1 MDDDLEESHVQHR
14 RLLDQVRGRA
24 PHPGQQG
31 RIPNGSW
38 GHLPAGVGVAH
49 LCLSVCP
56 CWALSCCLAPA
67 RLALWLRGSGR
78 LDPQGAH
85 ASDGVRMLSAFM
97 VMFGFL
103 VAFPNRRRENS
114 RAKGWVCSTRSLPL
128 ECTCLTLP
136 APVPAHALPCPGHPG
151 GLPTAGLGG
160 SGCSIQRSWL
170 HCRASPCSVGWRGA
184 LPALIPV
191 GCAAP
196 GCPDLQERG
205 TGSRRGARGWE
216 HLVAAQVG
224 IQNWE

>member
-1 MDDDLEESHVQHR
+1 MDDDLEESHVQRR

-103 VAFPNRRRENS
+103 VAFPNRRREN
-114 RAKGWVCSTRSLPL
+114 RAEPRAGRAPLVPCLWSAPASPSPLLCLPMPCHAQDTLVGSPLLGWGAVAAAFRGRGSI
-128 ECTCLTLP
+128 
-136 APVPAHALPCPGHPG
+136 
-151 GLPTAGLGG
+151 AGLLCAPWDGG
-160 SGCSIQRSWL
+160 EL
-170 HCRASPCSVGWRGA
+170 
-184 LPALIPV
+184 
-191 GCAAP
+191 
-196 GCPDLQERG
+196 CPLSFR
-205 TGSRRGARGWE
+205 
-216 HLVAAQVG
+216 
-224 IQNWE
+224 